1 MVAVVQGV
9 ERRYV
14 VDMYYE
20 KRTLYW
26 SVPCPLQYEY
36 LKGLDISNNHVG
48 VYIIWDVDPIGVRVL
63 DVGQGVIQD
72 RLARHLHDNPGW
84 EVEAKFTWAP
94 VPHAWDR
101 DGIEAFLADHYELRG
116 RGGRYP
122 DVMPI
127 IVNRPFLSSG

>member
-1 MVAVVQGV
+1 MVVAVVQGV

-20 KRTLYW
+20 ELTLYW

-36 LKGLDISNNHVG
+36 LKGSDISNNHVG
-48 VYIIWDVDPIGVRVL
+48 VYIIWGVDPIGVRVL

-84 EVEAKFTWAP
+84 EVEAKFTWAA
-94 VPHAWDR
+94 VPHARDR
-101 DGIEAFLADHYELRG
+101 DGIEAYLADRYGLRG
-116 RGGRYP
+116 SWHRYP
-122 DVMPI
+122 DVTRI
-127 IVNRPFLSSG
+127 AVNDPFAS